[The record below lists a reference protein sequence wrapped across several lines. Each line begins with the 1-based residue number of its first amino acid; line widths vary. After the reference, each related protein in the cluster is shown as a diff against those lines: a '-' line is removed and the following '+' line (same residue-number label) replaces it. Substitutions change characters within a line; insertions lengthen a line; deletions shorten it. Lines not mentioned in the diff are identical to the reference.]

1 MVNMKFSC
9 FERTYGDG
17 HIERLRILNKGLAL
31 LKFWREMQVKGAAD
45 RVGLSHVFKR
55 QLLQD

>member
-1 MVNMKFSC
+1 MVDVKFSYLNVV
-9 FERTYGDG
+9 YGDG
-17 HIERLRILNKGLAL
+17 HIERLRALNRGKAL